1 MPGRSGAMRISRQFA
16 VTPELDDVER
26 LDRLIAFHPAR
37 TAAPE
42 TLSPRQI
49 DAYNAN
55 GYLSG
60 LRIFS
65 DAEIRDIRSRFDK
78 LLAEVTAAGGDSY
91 SISSAH
97 LRHADAYDLLTDR
110 RIVAHVGDLLGE
122 NVIGWG
128 AHYFCKMPGDGKSVS
143 WHQDAVYWPL
153 TPAHTATV
161 WLAIDDADAENACM
175 RFIPASHLR
184 GRIAFEKSAA
194 EESNVLNLTVP
205 GVDRF
210 GAPVD
215 NVLRAGEIS
224 LHSDLLLHGSE
235 ANRSERRRC
244 GLTLRYCSA
253 SVRAYLDWN
262 LKGVVV
268 RGSDPDGHW
277 ANPARPG
284 G

>member
-1 MPGRSGAMRISRQFA
+1 MQTSRNFA
-16 VTPELDDVER
+16 ITPELDDIER
-26 LDRLIAFHPAR
+26 LDRLIAFHPSR
-37 TAAPE
+37 TTAPQV
-42 TLSPRQI
+42 LSPRQI

-65 DAEIRDIRSRFDK
+65 DAEIRGIRARFDK

-110 RIVAHVGDLLGE
+110 RIVSYVGDLLGE

-153 TPAHTATV
+153 TPAHTVTV
-161 WLAIDDADAENACM
+161 WLAIDDADADNACM

-184 GRIAFEKSAA
+184 GRIAFEKSA
-194 EESNVLNLTVP
+194 EDESNVLNLTVP
-205 GVDRF
+205 GADRF

-215 NVLRAGEIS
+215 NALRAGEIS

-235 ANRSERRRC
+235 ANRSDRRRC

-268 RGSDPDGHW
+268 RGSDPEGHW